1 MALTMA
7 AINPYP
13 YSRYSG
19 QTCYYEVSNSSYSE
33 KDAAYNTLAFIQSQ
47 HLSQKMQQLDMC
59 KQQANE
65 RLFKKTG
72 KKLAAK
78 QAQCIDAIILC
89 DYTKKPRVS
98 FYEDKIKVQLD
109 SGKNQYILDF
119 IVNDF
124 DGTVLVGSYK
134 NAEYTVEQVP
144 VSYLQ
149 NVIRG

>member
-1 MALTMA
+1 MTLTMA
-7 AINPYP
+7 AISPYP

-19 QTCYYEVSNSSYSE
+19 QPCYYEVSNSSYS
-33 KDAAYNTLAFIQSQ
+33 KQDTAINTSIITPW
-47 HLSQKMQQLDMC
+47 LSQKMQQLDMC

-72 KKLAAK
+72 KRLAAK

-89 DYTKKPRVS
+89 NYTKKPRVS

-109 SGKNQYILDF
+109 SGKNQYMLDF